1 MMKQRPIY
9 LDLALAE
16 AQMEAAR
23 NRKAELMDR
32 IIHRLRHVIS
42 LCKPLTGFP
51 TFHYSIDL
59 QRSKIKATK
68 SKISIMRWFPE
79 GVGWEHVRY
88 IDIPT
93 IWLEE
98 STADANI
105 TAHLEAWLTER
116 QARRDRR
123 RQEEIEKK
131 EKNDQKWIDDLIA
144 LSESQGHTRAVEELK
159 KLKLTKK

>member
-1 MMKQRPIY
+1 MKQRPIY
-9 LDLALAE
+9 LELMLSECALQS
-16 AQMEAAR
+16 AQMR
-23 NRKAELMDR
+23 HSLVMDR
-32 IIHRLRHVIS
+32 ILVRLRHVIS

-51 TFHYSIDL
+51 TFNFSIDL
-59 QRSKIKATK
+59 QRSKIKATR

-105 TAHLEAWLTER
+105 TAHLEAWLAER

>member
-1 MMKQRPIY
+1 MKQRPIY
-9 LDLALAE
+9 LELMLSECALQS
-16 AQMEAAR
+16 AQMR
-23 NRKAELMDR
+23 HSLVMDR
-32 IIHRLRHVIS
+32 ILVRLRHVIS

-51 TFHYSIDL
+51 TFNFSIDL
-59 QRSKIKATK
+59 QRSKIKATR

-105 TAHLEAWLTER
+105 TAHLEAWLAER
-116 QARRDRR
+116 QTRRDRR

-159 KLKLTKK
+159 KLKLMKR

>member
-1 MMKQRPIY
+1 MKQRPIY
-9 LDLALAE
+9 LELLLAE
-16 AQMEAAR
+16 SALQSAQM
-23 NRKAELMDR
+23 RKSLVTDQ
-32 IIHRLRHVIS
+32 ILTRLRHIIS

-51 TFHYSIDL
+51 GFNYSIDL
-59 QRSKIKATK
+59 QRSKIKATR

-98 STADANI
+98 SCADVNI
-105 TAHLEAWLTER
+105 TAHLEAWLIER

-123 RQEEIEKK
+123 RQEEIEK
-131 EKNDQKWIDDLIA
+131 NDQKWIDDLLA
-144 LSESQGHTRAVEELK
+144 LAECEGHTRAVEELK

>member
-1 MMKQRPIY
+1 MKQRPIY
-9 LDLALAE
+9 LELMLSECALQS
-16 AQMEAAR
+16 AQMR
-23 NRKAELMDR
+23 HSLVMDR
-32 IIHRLRHVIS
+32 ILVRLRHVIS

-51 TFHYSIDL
+51 TFNFSIDL
-59 QRSKIKATK
+59 QRSKIKATR

-105 TAHLEAWLTER
+105 TAHLEAWLAER
-116 QARRDRR
+116 QTRRDRR
-123 RQEEIEKK
+123 RQEEIK
-131 EKNDQKWIDDLIA
+131 KNDQKWIDDLIA
-144 LSESQGHTRAVEELK
+144 LAECEGHTRAVEELK